1 MSDWLLL
8 AVLCRSWLQSVL
20 VKSDAIGG
28 ENECKRLF
36 KWSAISQTANPQSM
50 RSNAVQSTDPIM
62 KKSADVTA
70 ALGERC
76 ITMYAYIVDP

>member
-1 MSDWLLL
+1 MQTTGQ
-8 AVLCRSWLQSVL
+8 V
-20 VKSDAIGG
+20 
-28 ENECKRLF
+28 ECKRLF

-70 ALGERC
+70 ALGSDALRC
-76 ITMYAYIVDP
+76 MPTS